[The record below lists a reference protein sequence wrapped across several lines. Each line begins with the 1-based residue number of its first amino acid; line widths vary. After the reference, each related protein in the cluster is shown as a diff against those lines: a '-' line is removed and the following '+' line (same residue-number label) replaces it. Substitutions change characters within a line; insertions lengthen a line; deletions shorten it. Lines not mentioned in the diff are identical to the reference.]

1 MRDPLER
8 GLFRPV
14 KDFECSYERALFR
27 SWRNNPFL
35 VFRGQ
40 FLPILTGRRRL
51 GDWTRDTD
59 AQFKSLER
67 WGNRGTLANNQGLE
81 GGGVD
86 SVDSVLEVTAEAVLE

>member
-14 KDFECSYERALFR
+14 KDFDALVKELSSDPGEITLF
-27 SWRNNPFL
+27 S
-35 VFRGQ
+35 FRGH
-40 FLPILTGRRRL
+40 FLPILTRRRRL

-67 WGNRGTLANNQGLE
+67 WGYKGALVNN
-81 GGGVD
+81 
-86 SVDSVLEVTAEAVLE
+86 